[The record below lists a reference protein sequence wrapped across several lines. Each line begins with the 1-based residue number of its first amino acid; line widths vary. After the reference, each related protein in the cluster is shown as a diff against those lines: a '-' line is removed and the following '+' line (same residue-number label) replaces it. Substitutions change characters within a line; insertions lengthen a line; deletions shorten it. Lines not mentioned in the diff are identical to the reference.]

1 VGGALPPSSKA
12 IFSGARQAIAAPL
25 AAAALVTGAKSFE
38 ANPILGSRLLN
49 ERGLHA
55 ARVALSHRVA
65 EARRARLA
73 HLLGPADR
81 ASFARDGFILRENFL
96 PQASFAALVAQV
108 KAYRAPTREI
118 VQGDT
123 VNRKLVVDGAFLKA
137 VPALAEVLTS
147 ADWRALLR
155 YVGAVDADP
164 AVYIQTLLRHARAG
178 PADPQTAF
186 HADTFHPNVKA
197 WLFLTDVAAEGGP
210 FVYVPGSHR
219 LTPERLAWEQQK
231 SVTARYAAD
240 SDTRQGSFRIDT
252 HELGALGLPPPHV
265 FAVPANSL
273 VVADTF
279 GFHARGPSRD
289 PSLRVEVFALGKRRP
304 FMPWRGYDPI
314 TTAARG
320 NAAALLWRMKKIF
333 GACDKNLSAFDGG

>member
-1 VGGALPPSSKA
+1 MGGRVLPSSKA

-55 ARVALSHRVA
+55 ARVSLAHRVA
-65 EARRARLA
+65 RARRARLA
-73 HLLGPADR
+73 HLLAPADR
-81 ASFARDGFILRENFL
+81 ASFERDGFILRENFL
-96 PQASFAALVAQV
+96 PQKSFEALLAQV

-123 VNRKLVVDGAFLKA
+123 INRKLVVDGAFLKA
-137 VPALAEVLTS
+137 VPTLGEVLAS

-164 AVYIQTLLRHARAG
+164 AVYIQTLLRHACVG

-197 WLFLTDVAAEGGP
+197 WLFLTDVAADGGP

-219 LTPERLAWEQQK
+219 LTPERLAWEQRK

-240 SDTRQGSFRIDT
+240 SDTRQGSFRIEA
-252 HELGALGLPPPHV
+252 HELGALGLPQPRL
-265 FAVPANSL
+265 FAVAANSL

-304 FMPWRGYDPI
+304 FMPWRGYDPV

-320 NAAALLWRMKKIF
+320 SAVALLWRMKTMF
-333 GACDKNLSAFDGG
+333 GGRDKMLSAFEAG